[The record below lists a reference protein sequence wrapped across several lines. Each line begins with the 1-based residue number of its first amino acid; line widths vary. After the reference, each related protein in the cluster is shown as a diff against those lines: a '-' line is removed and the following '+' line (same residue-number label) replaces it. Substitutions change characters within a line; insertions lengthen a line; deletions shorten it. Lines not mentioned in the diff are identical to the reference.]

1 MKNCSNRMAVGVFS
15 TVVLGLA
22 VVTWP
27 GSGLGQDSA
36 EQTDP
41 WAKYQIILERNIFSR
56 QRGPIRRPDEV
67 EEKPREVVV
76 PNPESYLLLRGIV
89 QEDGT
94 FIAFIEDTRSATI
107 LKLRQGDS
115 VARGTIA
122 TLSLDSLEYELED
135 KKTTIRMGY
144 DLEGGHGAVTASELM
159 EWSQTSAATGS
170 GATDAQTPA
179 APTGEQADILKQ
191 LMERRKQELAN

>member
-1 MKNCSNRMAVGVFS
+1 MKKCFSRIAVGVFS

-27 GSGLGQDSA
+27 GIGRDQDSA

-41 WAKYQIILERNIFSR
+41 WAKYQIILDRNIFSR
-56 QRGPIRRPDEV
+56 QRGPIRRPGEV
-67 EEKPREVVV
+67 DEKPKEIVM

-94 FIAFIEDTRSATI
+94 FIAFVEDTRSATI
-107 LKLRQGDS
+107 LKLRQGDR

-122 TLSLDSLEYELED
+122 SLSLDSLEYDLEGE
-135 KKTTIRMGY
+135 KTTIRMGY
-144 DLEGGHGAVTASELM
+144 DLEGGHGAVTASELR
-159 EWSQTSAATGS
+159 EWSQTSAAAGS
-170 GATDAQTPA
+170 AAPEPAT
-179 APTGEQADILKQ
+179 PTGEQADILKQ
-191 LMERRKQELAN
+191 LMERRKQELGK